1 MKVAISCAFHENA
14 IGALSRRASAS
25 GQLTQRL
32 IPQWDLAADAS
43 SRLSAV
49 LPGAERLSRFAHRK
63 RGRVAAFS
71 LPEDR
76 VVSWLSEVLRIA
88 GGRSRTPAT
97 PLIGHYGWKAQFDR
111 RASRLLSSTDVDVL
125 IGMPG
130 SSRLTFARHGRPLK
144 VFHAIDT
151 HPRARNEALTETY
164 GKRAWGE
171 VYPERLVL
179 RIERELASAD
189 VVLVPS
195 EVVRTAMVAHGVSAE
210 KIELVPYGV
219 DLERFT
225 VDPTAVR
232 DPRSVPRP
240 RLICVG
246 QICLRKGVPLLLE
259 AVRGLDVEL
268 SLAGQVFDRSIVRD
282 LPDNVRFLGVL
293 SPAELVQAYNV
304 HDAMVLPTVDD
315 ACSLVVAEAA
325 ASGLRV
331 VTTSANGAGEL
342 LPGSHRIIPPGD
354 VDSLRRALAALDV
367 LGMGAREDVVRAIR
381 SPGLSRI
388 RAWASYAEDVFAV
401 LERRLGLHTTGPGR
415 ATS

>member
-1 MKVAISCAFHENA
+1 MKVAISCAFNENA
-14 IGALSRRASAS
+14 IWALSRRASAS
-25 GQLTQRL
+25 GELTERL
-32 IPQWDLAADAS
+32 IPQWDLVADAS
-43 SRLSAV
+43 
-49 LPGAERLSRFAHRK
+49 GRFAHRK
-63 RGRVAAFS
+63 EARLAASS

-97 PLIGHYGWKAQFDR
+97 PLLGHYGWKAQFDR
-111 RASRLLSSTDVDVL
+111 RASRLLCSTDVDVL

-130 SSRLTFARHGRPLK
+130 SSRLTFARHGRPMK

-164 GKRAWGE
+164 GERAWGE
-171 VYPERLVL
+171 VYPQRLVL
-179 RIERELASAD
+179 RVEEELASAD

-195 EVVRTAMVAHGVSAE
+195 EVVRTAMVAHGVAAE
-210 KIELVPYGV
+210 KIDLVPYGV

-225 VDPTAVR
+225 VDPTVVR
-232 DPRSVPRP
+232 DPRSAPRP

-342 LPGSHRIIPPGD
+342 LPRSHRIIPPGD
-354 VDSLRRALAALDV
+354 VGALRQALAGLDV
-367 LGMGAREDVVRAIR
+367 LGLGQREDVARAIR
-381 SPGLSRI
+381 NPGSSRI
-388 RAWASYAEDVFAV
+388 RSWASYAEDAEDV
-401 LERRLGLHTTGPGR
+401 LRSRLDLHSTGPGR